1 MRTII
6 YVDGFNLYFRLLEKR
21 PALKWLNIKVLAE
34 KLLNPANI
42 VISARYYTAHVSGR
56 IDPTAPAR
64 QQLYLDALRTVPEV
78 SLHMG
83 AFMLSEKFAGLAKP
97 PEFRPRMNMPQ
108 PWPDVVKVIK
118 VEEKGSD
125 VNLACHLLLD
135 AFQGNYDVAAVLSND
150 SDLVEPIRI
159 VTQVMGKP
167 VGLLSPVSNPNP
179 ELRRVSSFIRR
190 ISLSDL
196 AASQFPDPV
205 VRTDGS
211 HVNKPTSWV

>member
-1 MRTII
+1 MRTFV

-21 PALKWLNIKVLAE
+21 PALRWLNIKALSE
-34 KLLNPANI
+34 KLLTKGNI
-42 VISARYYTAHVSGR
+42 VAAVKYYTAHVSGR
-56 IDPTAPAR
+56 LDPTAPAR
-64 QQLYLDALRTVPEV
+64 QQIYLDALRTVPEI

-83 AFMLSEKFAGLAKP
+83 SFLISEKFAGLTSP
-97 PEFRPRMNMPQ
+97 PEFRPRISLPP

-135 AFQGNYDVAAVLSND
+135 AFHSNYDVAAVLSND

-159 VTQVMGKP
+159 VTQVLGKP

-179 ELRRVSSFIRR
+179 DLRRVSSFIRR
-190 ISLSDL
+190 ISVSDL
-196 AASQFPDPV
+196 AAAQFPNPI
-205 VRTDGS
+205 VRSDGS
-211 HVNKPTSWV
+211 TLNKPASWV